1 MKQPNQQTMVVVAG
15 IKVRQDSEGR
25 FNLNDLHKASG
36 GERKNQPGNWSRT
49 DTATELASEIYQ
61 SSDMRIEPWNRV
73 VGGRNSGTYVCK
85 ELVYAYAMWISPRFH
100 LQVIRAYD
108 AQVTGQMPPAAQP
121 NIPATTALC
130 ELAITVLRPSDSGKV
145 VMLRKAGQA
154 IGADT
159 SFLPDYTE
167 DSAPGHVG
175 AMDTASLT
183 QLLHDYGVRM
193 SAAKFNQILREI
205 GIIERRTRRT
215 TNGDAKAFWCITD
228 SGLDYGKNIVSP
240 QSPRET
246 QPHYYRDRFI
256 DLLAL
261 AGMEAA

>member
-1 MKQPNQQTMVVVAG
+1 MNQLTEYRKPTMSSREIAELTGKRHPDVKRDIERMMDGLGEDVSIFAHTYKDAQNRSQAEYLLDRYHTEVLITGYDVKRRAAVIKRWYDLESGKTQP
-15 IKVRQDSEGR
+15 
-25 FNLNDLHKASG
+25 
-36 GERKNQPGNWSRT
+36 
-49 DTATELASEIYQ
+49 LAS
-61 SSDMRIEPWNRV
+61 
-73 VGGRNSGTYVCK
+73 
-85 ELVYAYAMWISPRFH
+85 
-100 LQVIRAYD
+100 
-108 AQVTGQMPPAAQP
+108 QP
-121 NIPATTALC
+121 SIPATTALC

-193 SAAKFNQILREI
+193 SAAKFNHILREI

-215 TNGDAKAFWCITD
+215 SGGDTKAFWCITD
-228 SGLDYGKNIVSP
+228 SGMEYGKNIVSP

-246 QPHYYRDRFI
+246 QPHYYRDRFL